1 MQLSFKIALC
11 IALSMFGSVYPPS
24 RVFAQE
30 EAVTPTTS
38 AVQKEPYQ
46 KNIEN
51 IRESRFGLNDLAYLL
66 GMGGCTKTDG
76 KVTCPPVD
84 ARKAILRL
92 IQIAL
97 GFTSIIAFAFVA
109 YGGFQWATAGG
120 SEERVGKG
128 RKTLTWAVAGTI
140 VLVTAW
146 SIITWVM
153 SLISEV
159 V

>member
-1 MQLSFKIALC
+1 MQLPLKFVIVFLLLLMLGA
-11 IALSMFGSVYPPS
+11 INPA
-24 RVFAQE
+24 RVFADQHQ
-30 EAVTPTTS
+30 VTPVTDT
-38 AVQKEPYQ
+38 YQ
-46 KNIEN
+46 QNIDT

-66 GMGGCTKTDG
+66 GMGNCQPPDASGNI
-76 KVTCPPVD
+76 TCEKVD
-84 ARKAILRL
+84 ARKSILRL

-146 SIITWVM
+146 SVITWIM
-153 SLISEV
+153 SVISEV